1 MCLFRH
7 FAVAVL
13 YVWKSTWA
21 SERAFQAVSGI
32 CVGVFLS
39 RALSVI
45 PFDVLLSV
53 KHGRTDALPLI
64 WSSARLQ
71 KRTETDFVLSCSF
84 LSLTKQRHVCFL
96 QCFGC
101 DWWFGSNYLLQD
113 FLWVCV
119 CIHLFWH
126 LSNKCCGY
134 AAAKPRSHF
143 NRINCDVLHYH
154 FFIGVDMLTSSEIC
168 VNTHMYS
175 YAYSHTF
182 TEICVNTYMCKQI
195 HEILTLLFQK
205 LFAITGCWFV
215 FIAAIYQ
222 AFTDSEPV

>member
-143 NRINCDVLHYH
+143 NRINCVIFYRCWHAHLKWNMCEYTYV
-154 FFIGVDMLTSSEIC
+154 FIC
-168 VNTHMYS
+168 VFTHIYWNMCEYIHVQANSWNPYFTIPEIICNHRLLVCFYS
-175 YAYSHTF
+175 NYLSS
-182 TEICVNTYMCKQI
+182 
-195 HEILTLLFQK
+195 
-205 LFAITGCWFV
+205 
-215 FIAAIYQ
+215 IYR
-222 AFTDSEPV
+222 